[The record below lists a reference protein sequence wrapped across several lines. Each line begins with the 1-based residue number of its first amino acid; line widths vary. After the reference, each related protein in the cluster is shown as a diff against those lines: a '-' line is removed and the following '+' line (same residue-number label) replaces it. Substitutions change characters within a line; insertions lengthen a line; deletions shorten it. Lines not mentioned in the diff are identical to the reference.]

1 MNVVC
6 LHHFPLCS
14 QTYVCKQWKL
24 CFGNIIH
31 EISLFQILSDKEKRQ
46 NFDMY
51 GTTAQPSN
59 GHQHSS
65 PFFDPD
71 SGFSF
76 FFNGMPFQSSDS
88 KPDLIN
94 RRVYYNTILP
104 ESHTK
109 PYLIK
114 FITEWCF
121 PCEWSSRD
129 LRTKLH
135 FLWVLPVW

>member
-1 MNVVC
+1 MYASDENYATLYC
-6 LHHFPLCS
+6 ALE
-14 QTYVCKQWKL
+14 
-24 CFGNIIH
+24 IIIIN

-51 GTTAQPSN
+51 GTTAQPRN

-121 PCEWSSRD
+121 ACE
-129 LRTKLH
+129 
-135 FLWVLPVW
+135 